1 VLTVKDASFAVVGWK
16 AGDHLELS
24 MMSITA
30 TSQKRFVQ

>member
-1 VLTVKDASFAVVGWK
+1 MLAVRDASFAVVGWK

-30 TSQKRFVQ
+30 TLKKRFVQ